1 MIFENISVENYT
13 HVSTI
18 YEEGL
23 STGIASFETI
33 VPSWEQ
39 WDANH
44 LEFGR
49 IALLIK
55 DQYVGWAALSPTSKR
70 LAYKGVAELSLYIG
84 KDFKGKGFGDIL
96 MQEIIEICNLKGIW
110 TIHAGI
116 FRENEAS
123 RKLHL
128 KHGFREI
135 GYRERVAQRNGKWHD
150 NFIYERRSK
159 TIGI

>member
-1 MIFENISVENYT
+1 MNFEKITQVNYPF
-13 HVSTI
+13 VVAI

-23 STGIASFETI
+23 ASGIASYETAA
-33 VPSWEQ
+33 PSWSH
-39 WDANH
+39 WDASH
-44 LEFGR
+44 HAFGR
-49 IALLIK
+49 LLLK
-55 DQYVGWAALSPTSKR
+55 LDNNYVGWFSLSPTSQR
-70 LAYKGVAELSLYIG
+70 YAYHGVAELSLYIG
-84 KDFKGKGFGDIL
+84 RDFQGKGFGDIL
-96 MQEIIEICNLKGIW
+96 MEKVIEICESNGIW

-135 GYRERVAQRNGKWHD
+135 GFRERVAERNGKWHD

-159 TIGI
+159 TIGN